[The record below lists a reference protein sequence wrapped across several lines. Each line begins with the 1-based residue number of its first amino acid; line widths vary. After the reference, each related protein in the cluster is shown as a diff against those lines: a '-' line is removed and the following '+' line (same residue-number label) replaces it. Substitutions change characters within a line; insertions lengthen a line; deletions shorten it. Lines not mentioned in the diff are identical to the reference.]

1 MDFQNFQPNQAN
13 LGRILLSSI
22 FVITGI
28 KSAMNFQQMTGM
40 IAGKNLPFPQILA
53 GIALAFKL
61 LGGLSVFTN
70 YQVNYGRWMLV
81 AFTLAATVLYHNPIN
96 DPSQLNAALRNTG
109 IIGGLLLL

>member
-13 LGRILLSSI
+13 LGRILLSSV
-22 FVITGI
+22 FVLTGI
-28 KSAMNFQQMTGM
+28 KSAMNFQEMVGM
-40 IAGKNLPFPQILA
+40 VAGKNLPFPQVLA

-81 AFTLAATVLYHNPIN
+81 AFTLAATVLFHNPIN
-96 DPSQLNAALRNTG
+96 DPSQLTTALRNVAV
-109 IIGGLLLL
+109 IGGLLLL